1 MRYLVSYKATYLDQR
16 EISADNEE
24 HAKSLVEE
32 ALSHSQANK
41 YEVTNVDCLAP
52 AGQAR
57 GRPHKGHETTRWAS
71 LRDL

>member
-32 ALSHSQANK
+32 ALSHSHASK
-41 YEVTNVDCLAP
+41 YEVTNVDCLARKVKQMERQNEKSWVSATP
-52 AGQAR
+52 APR
-57 GRPHKGHETTRWAS
+57 G
-71 LRDL
+71 